1 MDGCFT
7 SSFLACTE
15 LDGSSS
21 FLNVCPE
28 GSNDSFSDGS
38 PCCFTNTNGTH
49 TWVLSSAIRRHA
61 VRGAIP
67 CGSTY
72 VVDILFA
79 TRARL
84 LQRSAEGHWKD
95 VHSCFHPTA
104 SRSEGP
110 AEPFVRMA
118 ALRMAIPLMDSNKTG
133 WTSRELSQGEAG
145 YLGVQADLV
154 GVFCQFITDSCRWL
168 LWTCGH

>member
-1 MDGCFT
+1 MIAFPMVL
-7 SSFLACTE
+7 LA
-15 LDGSSS
+15 
-21 FLNVCPE
+21 V
-28 GSNDSFSDGS
+28 S
-38 PCCFTNTNGTH
+38 PTPMGRTPGL
-49 TWVLSSAIRRHA
+49 LSSVIRRHA

-72 VVDILFA
+72 VVHILFA

-95 VHSCFHPTA
+95 VHSRFHPTA
-104 SRSEGP
+104 SRPGGP

-118 ALRMAIPLMDSNKTG
+118 ALRMAIPLMDSNKTR

-154 GVFCQFITDSCRWL
+154 GVFCKFIMDNCRWL
-168 LWTCGH
+168 LCTCGH